1 MTYTAITKKAF
12 RSKRGTLA
20 EKITEELTLIDTELD
35 ALAAVDA
42 GEIKVVKGSLASGNA
57 DAFMFAWQNP
67 EAVAIHVLQVVV
79 DVTTAGG
86 TGSSVGDVGVA
97 TSATGTGNTILDGID
112 LNADAIYSSLS
123 AGVSGTSATENV
135 HRVDA
140 MAGTNDYVTG
150 KILVAN
156 AGSLAGKY
164 YIYYTVV

>member
-1 MTYTAITKKAF
+1 MTYTAKNEREF
-12 RSKRGTLA
+12 RQETGSLST
-20 EKITEELTLIDTELD
+20 KITSELALIDTELD

-42 GEIKVVKGSLASGNA
+42 AEIKVVKGALAAGSANA
-57 DAFMFAWQNP
+57 FLFAWQNP
-67 EAVAIHVLQVVV
+67 EAVAIHVLHVVV

-97 TSATGTGNTILDGID
+97 TSATGTGDTILDGID
-112 LNADAIYSSLS
+112 LNADATYSSLS
-123 AGVSGTSATENV
+123 AGVSGTNATENV

-140 MAGTNDYVTG
+140 NAGTNDHVTG

-156 AGSLAGKY
+156 ATSLVGKY

>member
-1 MTYTAITKKAF
+1 MTYTAITAKEF
-12 RSKRGTLA
+12 RQVKGTLT
-20 EKITEELTLIDTELD
+20 EKITDELALIDTELD

-42 GEIKVVKGSLASGNA
+42 GEIKVVKGALAAGNA

-97 TSATGTGNTILDGID
+97 TSATGTGDTILDGID
-112 LNADAIYSSLS
+112 LNADAAYSSLS
-123 AGVSGTSATENV
+123 AGVSGTNATENV

-140 MAGTNDYVTG
+140 NAGTNDYVTG

-156 AGSLAGKY
+156 ATSLVGKY

>member
-1 MTYTAITKKAF
+1 MTYTAKTAIEF
-12 RSKRGTLA
+12 RQEAGTLA
-20 EKITEELTLIDTELD
+20 QKITSELALIDTELD
-35 ALAAVDA
+35 TLAAVDA
-42 GEIKVVKGSLASGNA
+42 GEIKVVKGALAAGNA
-57 DAFMFAWQNP
+57 DAFMFAWQNT

-97 TSATGTGNTILDGID
+97 TSATGTGDTILDGID
-112 LNADAIYSSLS
+112 LNADAAYSSLS
-123 AGVSGTSATENV
+123 AGVSGTNATENV

-140 MAGTNDYVTG
+140 NGGTNDHVTG

-156 AGSLAGKY
+156 ATSLVGKY